1 MEYLQ
6 QMEDRMHADNVRVEE
21 LIERKCRENCDQLL
35 QELRSS
41 QNNGNMLRVALL
53 VVILVLAFYFSGFSG
68 PSSTKLMLKWQ
79 LF

>member
-21 LIERKCRENCDQLL
+21 LIERKCREHCDQLRR
-35 QELRSS
+35 ELGSS

-53 VVILVLAFYFSGFSG
+53 VVILVLVFYFSGFSG
-68 PSSTKLMLKWQ
+68 PRSTKLMLK
-79 LF
+79 